1 MIVCP
6 QKDDEEEVDEDYDD
20 DKNGRE
26 EILTASSPEH
36 VGGNEDGRSVIK
48 VRALRDSDP

>member
-1 MIVCP
+1 MIVYP
-6 QKDDEEEVDEDYDD
+6 FKKDDEEEVDEDYDY

-36 VGGNEDGRSVIK
+36 VGVNEEGRSVIK
-48 VRALRDSDP
+48 VRDF